1 MDKVVLNAT
10 KRNVTG
16 KHVATLRRQGKLP
29 GVMYGYNVA
38 PTAITLDL
46 REATNILSK
55 LTGSSLVTVNL
66 EGQEHA
72 TLVREKQ
79 RNYIRGEIIHVDFQV
94 VSLTEKIRTDVSIV
108 LIGESPA
115 VKDMNALVVAGIE
128 AIEVECLPQ
137 DLPERF
143 SVDIS
148 NLVNV
153 GDSIYLK
160 DISIPANVTLLTDP
174 NELIAVISA
183 VKEEVVEE
191 VAPVEGL
198 EEVATEPEVIEKG
211 KIEEAEIGD
220 GEGKEGKERKEHKEH
235 KEGKE

>member
-1 MDKVVLNAT
+1 MDKVFINAT
-10 KRNVTG
+10 KRNVIG
-16 KHVATLRRQGKLP
+16 KHVAELRRQGKLP
-29 GVMYGYNVA
+29 AVLYGHNIE

-46 REATNILSK
+46 KVATNILSK
-55 LTGSSLVTVNL
+55 LTGSSLVTVDL
-66 EGQEHA
+66 EGQEHS

-94 VSLTEKIRTDVSIV
+94 VSLTEKIRTDVSV
-108 LIGESPA
+108 DLVGESPA
-115 VKDMNALVVAGIE
+115 VKDLNALVVAGIE

-148 NLVNV
+148 GLVNI

-160 DISIPANVTLLTDP
+160 DISIPANVTILTDP

-191 VAPVEGL
+191 VAPVEGA
-198 EEVATEPEVIEKG
+198 EEAEGEPEVIEKG
-211 KIEEAEIGD
+211 KKEEEEIG
-220 GEGKEGKERKEHKEH
+220 ESETKEGKENK
-235 KEGKE
+235 G

>member
-16 KHVATLRRQGKLP
+16 KHVATLRSQGKLP
-29 GVMYGYNVA
+29 GVLYGHNVEA
-38 PTAITLDL
+38 TPISMDL
-46 REATNILSK
+46 KEATNILSK
-55 LTGSSLVTVNL
+55 LTGSSLLTVNL
-66 EGQEHA
+66 DGKEHA

-79 RNYIRGEIIHVDFQV
+79 RDYIRDEIIHVDFQV
-94 VSLTEKIRTDVSIV
+94 VSLTEKIRTEVSIV
-108 LIGESPA
+108 FTGESPA
-115 VKDMNALVVAGIE
+115 VKDLNALVVAGIE
-128 AIEVECLPQ
+128 EVEVECLPQ

-148 NLVNV
+148 KLANI

-160 DISIPANVTLLTDP
+160 DLSIPANVTLLTDP

-191 VAPVEGL
+191 VVPVEGI
-198 EEVATEPEVIEKG
+198 EEAEGEPEVIEKG
-211 KIEEAEIGD
+211 KKEEAEIEES
-220 GEGKEGKERKEHKEH
+220 EGKES
-235 KEGKE
+235 KEGKG

>member
-1 MDKVVLNAT
+1 MDKVVINAT
-10 KRNVTG
+10 KRNVVG
-16 KHVATLRRQGKLP
+16 KHVAELRRQGKLP
-29 GVMYGYNVA
+29 AVLYGHKIE

-46 REATNILSK
+46 KDTTNILSK

-94 VSLTEKIRTDVSIV
+94 VSLTEKIRTDVRV
-108 LIGESPA
+108 DLVGESPA
-115 VKDMNALVVAGIE
+115 VKDLNALVVAGIE

-148 NLVNV
+148 GLVNI

-160 DISIPANVTLLTDP
+160 DVSIPANVTILTDP

-191 VAPVEGL
+191 VAPVEGV
-198 EEVATEPEVIEKG
+198 EEAEGEPEVIEKG
-211 KIEEAEIGD
+211 KKEEEEIGES
-220 GEGKEGKERKEHKEH
+220 EGKEGKENK
-235 KEGKE
+235 G